1 MLYILDI
8 SPSTN
13 LVLKGYSTTFLKGFH
28 VLVFSMFSSPISPMR
43 QAVIRLPGGGFRAA
57 KKKWDELGLRLMTQ
71 VTQDTNGHEM

>member
-1 MLYILDI
+1 
-8 SPSTN
+8 
-13 LVLKGYSTTFLKGFH
+13 
-28 VLVFSMFSSPISPMR
+28 MR